1 MNDEARGSSAKI
13 AAAKKQIRNSVETKE
28 SILIAAIDEF
38 CAHGYAGANTTRI
51 VRAAGC
57 NIRMLYHYFESKDGL
72 YLAALTRVYEE
83 LRSSE
88 EATNFC
94 NAPPRE
100 GIVALTHF
108 TFDYMRDNPRFPKMI
123 LNENLNQGRAAAQIS
138 QTINTTARP
147 FIEKIDG
154 LLAKGY
160 ADGAFTRRCDALHLY
175 LTILALSFIHVSNQH
190 TLAATFGVDLGS
202 ASFLRERKAHVTDVV
217 LAYLSDPDHLASPG
231 PSAT

>member
-1 MNDEARGSSAKI
+1 MNDGAKAPVAKI
-13 AAAKKQIRNSVETKE
+13 AKAQKQIRNSVETKE
-28 SILIAAIDEF
+28 NILIAAIDEF

-72 YLAALTRVYEE
+72 YMAALSRVYEE

-88 EATNFC
+88 EATNFW
-94 NAPPRE
+94 NAPPRD

-138 QTINTTARP
+138 QAINTTARP
-147 FIEKIDG
+147 FIQKIDG
-154 LLAKGY
+154 LLAKGH
-160 ADGAFTRRCDALHLY
+160 AEGVFTRRLDPLHLY
-175 LTILALSFIHVSNQH
+175 LTILALSFIHISNQH
-190 TLAATFGVDLGS
+190 TLAATFGIDLGS
-202 ASFLRERKAHVTDVV
+202 ATFLMDRKAHVTDVV
-217 LAYLSDPDHLASPG
+217 LAYLLAP
-231 PSAT
+231 

>member
-1 MNDEARGSSAKI
+1 MKDGQKAPTVR
-13 AAAKKQIRNSVETKE
+13 AAKAQKQIRNSAETKE
-28 SILIAAIDEF
+28 NILTAAIEEF
-38 CAHGYAGANTTRI
+38 CEHGYAGANTTRI
-51 VRAAGC
+51 VHAAGC

-72 YLAALTRVYEE
+72 YMAALSRVYEE

-88 EATNFC
+88 ETTNFWSA
-94 NAPPRE
+94 APRD

-138 QTINTTARP
+138 RTINTTARP

-154 LLAKGY
+154 LLAKGMEE
-160 ADGAFTRRCDALHLY
+160 GVFTRRPDPLHLY
-175 LTILALSFIHVSNQH
+175 LTILALSFIHISNQH

-202 ASFLRERKAHVTDVV
+202 APFLAERKAHVTDVV
-217 LAYLSDPDHLASPG
+217 LSYLSAS
-231 PSAT
+231 